1 VDIDEELLIRGG
13 DWVRIP
19 RQRTL
24 SAASPVGQYGCR
36 LRRRTAMTTEE
47 EKKRFDFEYWRELAA
62 TDAAAFETARRQAIA
77 ALIESAPEERQRRR
91 MQGLQW
97 RIDRIRDAS
106 PNAMDACL
114 KISSMMWDSVLGD
127 DGLLERLRA
136 LEAKGPLPV
145 KPRFP
150 AKVIPLAPNSAKDGP
165 EKT

>member
-1 VDIDEELLIRGG
+1 
-13 DWVRIP
+13 
-19 RQRTL
+19 
-24 SAASPVGQYGCR
+24 
-36 LRRRTAMTTEE
+36 MTTEE

-77 ALIESAPEERQRRR
+77 DLIDSAPEERQRRR
-91 MQGLQW
+91 MRGLQW
-97 RIDRIRDAS
+97 RIDCIRDAS

-136 LEAKGPLPV
+136 LEGKGPLPV

-150 AKVIPLAPNSAKDGP
+150 AKVIPLMPNATKDGP
-165 EKT
+165 DKA